1 MHEYREALYRM
12 RRGERDRQI
21 SRDGVLGRHKLSILR
36 VLAQQQGWLEPTLAL
51 PPEAQLLQALQAYKR
66 AQGGPV
72 IRCQHRLNFPH
83 FGRSKFPHPMWP
95 GDQPRLDSRTSFGGR
110 PGLLLTG

>member
-72 IRCQHRLNFPH
+72 IRPQSSSLEPYADMIEQWFN
-83 FGRSKFPHPMWP
+83 
-95 GDQPRLDSRTSFGGR
+95 
-110 PGLLLTG
+110 